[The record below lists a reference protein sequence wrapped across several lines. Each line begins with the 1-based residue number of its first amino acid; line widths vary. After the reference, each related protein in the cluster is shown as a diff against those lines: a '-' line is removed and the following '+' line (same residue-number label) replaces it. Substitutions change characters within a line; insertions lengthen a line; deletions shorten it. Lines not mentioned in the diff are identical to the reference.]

1 MTPRSSGAGN
11 DLLDEAFA
19 YKRWAMRR
27 TLEAIRAMD
36 AQAFPASVAFARQ
49 QLNHI
54 VIVEELFRSRLLGDA
69 APHAATNTAE
79 VPALDALAARLEASD
94 AWYASHLAGL
104 APALWDEALRFRFAD
119 GREGCMTRREILFH
133 ILNHSTYHRAPSGMR
148 WIWRGC
154 RIRPTPGRCSSTRAS
169 RSGAMACRP
178 ARAGMRACGRS
189 GKVRARTPPH
199 RWHETRTC

>member
-1 MTPRSSGAGN
+1 MTPRSSGAGS

-69 APHAATNTAE
+69 APHAATNTTE

-133 ILNHSTYHRAPSGMR
+133 ILNHSTYHRGAIGHALDLARVPHPADTWTVFLHESQPQRRDGV
-148 WIWRGC
+148 
-154 RIRPTPGRCSSTRAS
+154 PPGAGPDAGLRAK
-169 RSGAMACRP
+169 R
-178 ARAGMRACGRS
+178 
-189 GKVRARTPPH
+189 
-199 RWHETRTC
+199 